1 MATSG
6 LVSLLLFFV
15 GLGLFIVVLVVSIIL
30 AVSYLAGWGA
40 LSRQY
45 RLARHRLPSKN
56 PTAGELCSL
65 STLVGFQSRL

>member
-1 MATSG
+1 
-6 LVSLLLFFV
+6 L

-45 RLARHRLPSKN
+45 RADPWTDKGALLEEKSPAPGAHRP
-56 PTAGELCSL
+56 G
-65 STLVGFQSRL
+65 